1 MCHLA
6 EGGICVG
13 MSNSELL
20 EDSMI
25 RWPKSADQCLEIL
38 LSHFEHLDS
47 LKFIRRPY
55 FFLEDIKNS
64 VCFQRDFSEIR
75 IIYYIRRWSEEPP
88 WWPSG

>member
-6 EGGICVG
+6 EGEICVG

-47 LKFIRRPY
+47 LIRRPY
-55 FFLEDIKNS
+55 FFLEDIKDRERAGIDKETLQN
-64 VCFQRDFSEIR
+64 VLH
-75 IIYYIRRWSEEPP
+75 
-88 WWPSG
+88 G